1 MPGVTREQIDRAKEW
16 DLLSYL
22 QTYEPGELTKKR
34 PTDKEYRTKTHD
46 SLVIS
51 NGRWNWTTRGFGG
64 KTALDYLIKVRGI
77 NLRDFY
83 PYYTCDAFVEVSDEI
98 GAVLLESKR
107 EEKNYIDRLGYHK
120 AYYSLDR
127 GDGIEN
133 DAVDKPMTPEDAYI
147 HKAVMAEL
155 YAAFASLPDKQAKR
169 LYALFFMGMSRTE
182 IAKAEGV
189 AVKSVCESIVRALET
204 LRKNI

>member
-1 MPGVTREQIDRAKEW
+1 M
-16 DLLSYL
+16 
-22 QTYEPGELTKKR
+22 
-34 PTDKEYRTKTHD
+34 
-46 SLVIS
+46 
-51 NGRWNWTTRGFGG
+51 F
-64 KTALDYLIKVRGI
+64 I

-107 EEKNYIDRLGYHK
+107 EEKNYIDRLSYHK

>member
-1 MPGVTREQIDRAKEW
+1 M
-16 DLLSYL
+16 
-22 QTYEPGELTKKR
+22 
-34 PTDKEYRTKTHD
+34 
-46 SLVIS
+46 
-51 NGRWNWTTRGFGG
+51 F
-64 KTALDYLIKVRGI
+64 I

-169 LYALFFMGMSRTE
+169 LYALCFMGMSRTE